1 MFKQTEYSGK
11 NVIFLPNYIVS
22 VLRAH
27 NMTLSDFENIMIY
40 SNNKPELTKTLLDKM
55 SKYDLMDFYVSN
67 MVLNN
72 ALLGEDNHGSFHNAI
87 KWDIS
92 DIINDELQVD
102 NLKTTPYTVM
112 RERYKDVINNL
123 SDTECILM
131 SSNNENETFTFE
143 TSEQTL
149 FVILHNGFTDLTVK
163 SNRTV
168 LHDFMRVLVNK
179 MFNVF
184 GDEHTMSHSLFKAY
198 LKSCLIK

>member
-1 MFKQTEYSGK
+1 MFNKKEYSGK

-22 VLRAH
+22 ALKAH

-40 SNNKPELTKTLLDKM
+40 SVDKPELIKTLLDKM

-72 ALLGEDNHGSFHNAI
+72 ALFGEDSHGSFHDAI
-87 KWDIS
+87 KWEIPA
-92 DIINDELQVD
+92 IIEKELHV
-102 NLKTTPYTVM
+102 NRLKTTPYNEM

-123 SDTECILM
+123 SDSKCILM
-131 SSNNENETFTFE
+131 SSNNENEPFTFE

-163 SNRTV
+163 GNRTV

-184 GDEHTMSHSLFKAY
+184 GDEHTMSHSLYKAY
-198 LKSCLIK
+198 LKSCLNN